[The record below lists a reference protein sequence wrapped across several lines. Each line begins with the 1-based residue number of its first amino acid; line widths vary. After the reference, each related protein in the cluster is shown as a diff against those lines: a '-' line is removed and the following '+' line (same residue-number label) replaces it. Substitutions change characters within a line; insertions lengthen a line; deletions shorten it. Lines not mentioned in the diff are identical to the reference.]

1 MKIIENGRPIDGIPY
16 PVEFWNAD
24 YHMWV
29 DSIEELTH
37 SIYAES
43 EEEAIEVAKDFML
56 YSEYAPDM
64 TEEERAAEIDYYSN
78 NDVYRVA
85 TDNHDLYLYAFERYT
100 DKGGTGTVEL
110 YINHHE
116 AVRAAKD
123 AWEALSEH
131 DKNNYRRDVVG
142 TFRVYAVSIPYADLI
157 GKGEEAYTA
166 NPYSEYEEYEAWS
179 AQKYEA
185 WKALKED

>member
-1 MKIIENGRPIDGIPY
+1 MKIIERGHPIDGIPY
-16 PVEFWNAD
+16 PVEIWNAD
-24 YHMWV
+24 YHMWD

-37 SIYAES
+37 GIYAES
-43 EEEAIEVAKDFML
+43 EDGAIEAAKDFML
-56 YSEYAPDM
+56 AGVHASDM
-64 TEEERAAEIDYYSN
+64 NEEKQAEAIDYYSS

-85 TDNHDLYLYAFERYT
+85 TDNHDMYLYAFERYT

-110 YINHHE
+110 YTDRRE

-123 AWEALSEH
+123 AWTALCEQ

-157 GKGEEAYTA
+157 GEGGEAYTE
-166 NPYSEYEEYEAWS
+166 NPYTEYEEYEEWN
-179 AQKYEA
+179 
-185 WKALKED
+185 ALTED